1 MNIVLCV
8 GNSMM
13 GDDAAG
19 IMLYEMLNKNPLPNW
34 QALNGGSTPENQ
46 VHTIRQL
53 KPECLVIVDAT
64 EMDLPVGEIRFVDKA
79 LIADMFIMST
89 HNLPLNFLIEQLEED
104 IPSVHF
110 IGIQPDIVSFM
121 FPMTEPVKQGVTT
134 IYDAL
139 KNWENGPHFASL

>member
-1 MNIVLCV
+1 MNVVLCV

-19 IMLYEMLNKNPLPNW
+19 IMLYEMLQKAPLPNW
-34 QALNGGSTPENQ
+34 QAINGGSMPENQ
-46 VHTIRQL
+46 VHIIRQI
-53 KPECLVIVDAT
+53 KPERLVIVDAT
-64 EMDLPVGEIRFVDKA
+64 EMDLAAGEIRFIDKA

-89 HNLPLNFLIEQLEED
+89 HNLPLNFLIEQLEQE
-104 IPSVHF
+104 INAVHF

-121 FPMTEPVKQGVTT
+121 FPMTPCVKKGVVQ

-139 KNWENGPHFASL
+139 KNWQNGPHFSSL